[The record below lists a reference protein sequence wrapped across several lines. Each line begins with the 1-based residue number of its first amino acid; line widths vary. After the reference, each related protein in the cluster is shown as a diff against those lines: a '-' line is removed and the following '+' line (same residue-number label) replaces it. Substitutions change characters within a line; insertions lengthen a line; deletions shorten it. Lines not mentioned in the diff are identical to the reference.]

1 MLKTRIEFQNG
12 RPFVQVNGEKRTPL
26 AYTTY
31 FDECG
36 AWKDFTA
43 AGYRMFFVNVSFTTL
58 PINNTTGFSPF
69 RTGVFENET
78 PDYGEF
84 DAMVQAILAVC
95 PDALIFPRVHLAM
108 PEKWLASHPEETV
121 LTPCGARESLYSE
134 AYKKDGAQLLKTLAD
149 HIRSSS
155 YADRIAGYQ
164 LCGGTTQEWI
174 HHDLTGSYSDMG
186 MRMFSAWVKEKY
198 GIDNIRIPSR
208 AELTGSVLSD
218 EVQKYYLFCAEKTA
232 GTVEHFAKALKEHIS
247 NEQIVGVFY
256 GYNCF
261 VNDPLWGL
269 HGLRKIIDS
278 PYIDFF
284 SSPCCY
290 DNARKFGAD
299 WGDMLPA
306 DSVKLHGKLYFVECD
321 IRTFRTRRMQDSRPS
336 MYPDDIY
343 PLHDQN
349 GSRTVWCGPETLALS
364 LSAVRKAF
372 AHQITKSSGLWWF
385 DMWGG
390 WFADAKIMQEL
401 AQMRTVY
408 EALPQ
413 DAGSA
418 YPSAQVALF
427 VDERAYANVAHTCDH
442 RHVLNRT
449 RVAFGNTGIP
459 FDVYM
464 VEDADRV
471 LHRYKAAVFTAPVP
485 SENGKKALSQC
496 RELQIPC
503 LSASEEK
510 SWFTTEELRSFLV
523 RAGVHCYNADG
534 CVVYCANGI
543 LAVHTVADGQIR
555 ISLPEKFAVRSLFGD
570 SEQPAKP
577 TDTVLIS
584 ATKHATA
591 VFCLQKE

>member
-1 MLKTRIEFQNG
+1 ML
-12 RPFVQVNGEKRTPL
+12 VNGEKLTPL

-36 AWKDFTA
+36 AWEDFAA
-43 AGYRMFFVNVSFTTL
+43 AGYRMFFVNVSFTIL

-69 RTGVFENET
+69 RTGVFESAI

-84 DAMVQAILAVC
+84 DSMVQSILSVC

-108 PEKWLASHPEETV
+108 PKKWVDAHPDETV
-121 LTPCGARESLYSE
+121 LTPSGNRESLSSE
-134 AYKKDGAQLLKTLAD
+134 AYKKDGVQLLKMLAD
-149 HIRSSS
+149 HIRTSS

-174 HHDLTGSYSDMG
+174 HHDLFGSYSDMG
-186 MRMFSAWVKEKY
+186 MQKFRIWAKEKY
-198 GIDNIRIPSR
+198 GIEKIRLPSR
-208 AELTGSVLSD
+208 ADLTNSFLSD
-218 EVQKYYLFCAEKTA
+218 EVQKYYLFCSEMTAE
-232 GTVEHFAKALKEHIS
+232 TVEHFAKALKEHIG

-269 HGLRKIIDS
+269 HGLRKILDS
-278 PYIDFF
+278 PYVDFF

-290 DNARKFGAD
+290 DNARSLGVD

-321 IRTFRTRRMQDSRPS
+321 IRTFRTRRMQDSRPGV
-336 MYPDDIY
+336 YPDDIY
-343 PLHDQN
+343 SLYDKN
-349 GSRTVWCGPETLALS
+349 GNKTAWCGPETLALS
-364 LSAVRKAF
+364 LAAVRKAF
-372 AHQITKSSGLWWF
+372 AHQITKLSGLWWF

-401 AQMRTVY
+401 AQMRAAY
-408 EALPQ
+408 EALLA
-413 DAGSA
+413 DASSA

-427 VDERAYANVAHTCDH
+427 VDERAYANVAHTSDH
-442 RHVLNRT
+442 RHALNRT
-449 RVAFGNTGIP
+449 RVAMGNTGIP
-459 FDVYM
+459 FDMYM

-485 SENGKKALSQC
+485 SESGKNALMLCQKMN
-496 RELQIPC
+496 IPC
-503 LSASEEK
+503 LAANEEK
-510 SWFTTEELRSFLV
+510 SFFTADDLRDFLIFS
-523 RAGVHCYNADG
+523 GMHCYNTDG

-543 LAVHTVADGQIR
+543 LAVHTVKDGINK
-555 ISLPEKFAVRSLFGD
+555 ITLPERFVVRSLFGD
-570 SEQPAKP
+570 FAQAKSI
-577 TDTVLIS
+577 TDTILIS
-584 ATKHATA
+584 APEHTTA
-591 VFCLQKE
+591 VFLLQNE